1 MHTLAAANPHH
12 VVLAGDVLDWANT
25 KTGQVRALVLTV
37 AALMAII
44 AVLMAW
50 WKTRSFVGTLVAFV
64 LAALVLWGISN
75 LNVLQT
81 KVGSEINDTG
91 AAAASRFHVA
101 GDAPAMAGEG
111 WQVS

>member
-1 MHTLAAANPHH
+1 MHTLAAANPDH

-37 AALMAII
+37 ATLMAII

-50 WKTRSFVGTLVAFV
+50 WRTRSFVGTLVAFV

-75 LNVLQT
+75 LNVLKT
-81 KVGSEINDTG
+81 KVGSEIDDT
-91 AAAASRFHVA
+91 AASVSVTHVT
-101 GDAPAMAGEG
+101 GDAPALTGEG
-111 WQVS
+111 WRVA

>member
-1 MHTLAAANPHH
+1 MHTLAAANPDH

-91 AAAASRFHVA
+91 AAAASKFHVA
-101 GDAPAMAGEG
+101 GDAPALAGEG

>member
-1 MHTLAAANPHH
+1 MHTLAATNPDH

-25 KTGQVRALVLTV
+25 KTGQVRTLVLTV
-37 AALMAII
+37 ATLMAII

-75 LNVLQT
+75 LNVLKT
-81 KVGSEINDTG
+81 KVGSEIDDTAASVSVVHTPG
-91 AAAASRFHVA
+91 AAPALA
-101 GDAPAMAGEG
+101 GKG
-111 WQVS
+111 WRIS

>member
-1 MHTLAAANPHH
+1 MHTLAAANPDH

-75 LNVLQT
+75 LSVLQT
-81 KVGSEINDTG
+81 KVGSEINEASSASVVHVTG
-91 AAAASRFHVA
+91 
-101 GDAPAMAGEG
+101 GAPALTGEG
-111 WQVS
+111 WRV

>member
-1 MHTLAAANPHH
+1 MHTLAANPDH

-25 KTGQVRALVLTV
+25 KTGQVETLILTV
-37 AALMAII
+37 ASLMAII

-75 LNVLQT
+75 LDVLQT
-81 KVGSEINDTG
+81 KVGSEIDDTG
-91 AAAASRFHVA
+91 TNAMSVHPNAETGPA
-101 GDAPAMAGEG
+101 GTGKD
-111 WQVS
+111 WRLS

>member
-1 MHTLAAANPHH
+1 MHTLAAANPDH

-75 LNVLQT
+75 LSVLQT
-81 KVGSEINDTG
+81 KVGSEINDTAG
-91 AAAASRFHVA
+91 SASVVHIT
-101 GDAPAMAGEG
+101 GDGPALAGEG
-111 WQVS
+111 RRVS

>member
-1 MHTLAAANPHH
+1 MRTLAAANPDH

-25 KTGQVRALVLTV
+25 KTGQVRTLVLAV

-75 LNVLQT
+75 LNVLKT
-81 KVGSEINDTG
+81 KVGSEIDDT
-91 AAAASRFHVA
+91 AASVSVVHVT
-101 GDAPAMAGEG
+101 GDAPALAGEG
-111 WQVS
+111 RRVS

>member
-1 MHTLAAANPHH
+1 MHTLAAANPDH

-75 LNVLQT
+75 LSVLQT
-81 KVGSEINDTG
+81 KVGSEINDTS
-91 AAAASRFHVA
+91 ASVSVVHVT
-101 GDAPAMAGEG
+101 GNTPAPAGEG
-111 WQVS
+111 WRVA

>member
-1 MHTLAAANPHH
+1 MHTLANPDH

-25 KTGQVRALVLTV
+25 KTGQIRTLVLTV
-37 AALMAII
+37 AGVMAIF

-75 LNVLQT
+75 LAVLKT
-81 KVGSEINDTG
+81 KVGSEIDD
-91 AAAASRFHVA
+91 AAPSVSVVHVT
-101 GDAPAMAGEG
+101 GDAPVLAGQG
-111 WQVS
+111 WRVS

>member
-1 MHTLAAANPHH
+1 MHTLAAANPDH

-25 KTGQVRALVLTV
+25 KTGQVRTLVLTV
-37 AALMAII
+37 ATLMAII

-75 LNVLQT
+75 LNVLKT
-81 KVGSEINDTG
+81 KVGSEIDDT
-91 AAAASRFHVA
+91 AASVSVVHA
-101 GDAPAMAGEG
+101 PDEAPALAGKG
-111 WQVS
+111 WRIS

>member
-1 MHTLAAANPHH
+1 MHTLAAANPDH

-91 AAAASRFHVA
+91 AAAASGFHVA

-111 WQVS
+111 WRVS

>member
-1 MHTLAAANPHH
+1 MHTLAAANPDH

-75 LNVLQT
+75 LSVLQT
-81 KVGSEINDTG
+81 KVGSEINEASPVSVVHVTG
-91 AAAASRFHVA
+91 AA
-101 GDAPAMAGEG
+101 PALTGEG
-111 WQVS
+111 WRV

>member
-1 MHTLAAANPHH
+1 MHAVANPDH

-25 KTGQVRALVLTV
+25 KTGQVRTLVLTV
-37 AALMAII
+37 AGLMAII

-75 LNVLQT
+75 LSVLKT
-81 KVGSEINDTG
+81 KVGSEIDDT
-91 AAAASRFHVA
+91 AASVSVVHVA
-101 GDAPAMAGEG
+101 GDAPALTGEG
-111 WQVS
+111 WRAS

>member
-1 MHTLAAANPHH
+1 MHTLAAAANPDH

-81 KVGSEINDTG
+81 KVGSEINDTAG
-91 AAAASRFHVA
+91 SASVVHIT
-101 GDAPAMAGEG
+101 GGAPALAGEG
-111 WQVS
+111 RRVA

>member
-1 MHTLAAANPHH
+1 MRTLAAANPDH

-25 KTGQVRALVLTV
+25 KTGQVHTLVLTV
-37 AALMAII
+37 ATLMAII

-75 LNVLQT
+75 LSVLKT
-81 KVGSEINDTG
+81 KVGSEIEDTG
-91 AAAASRFHVA
+91 TAAMSVVHVPS
-101 GDAPAMAGEG
+101 DAPALVGEG
-111 WQVS
+111 WRVS

>member
-1 MHTLAAANPHH
+1 MHTLAAANPDH

-25 KTGQVRALVLTV
+25 KTSQVRRLILSV
-37 AALMAII
+37 AIVMGIV

-75 LNVLQT
+75 LDVMKT
-81 KVGSEINDTG
+81 KVGSEITD
-91 AAAASRFHVA
+91 ASSVSVVHVA
-101 GDAPAMAGEG
+101 SDGHAPTGEDRRA
-111 WQVS
+111 S

>member
-1 MHTLAAANPHH
+1 MHTLAAANPDH

-75 LNVLQT
+75 LSVLQT
-81 KVGSEINDTG
+81 KVGSEIND
-91 AAAASRFHVA
+91 AAPAAVVHVA
-101 GDAPAMAGEG
+101 GDAPALAGEG
-111 WQVS
+111 WRVA

>member
-1 MHTLAAANPHH
+1 MRTLAAANPDH

-91 AAAASRFHVA
+91 AAAASGFHVA
-101 GDAPAMAGEG
+101 GDAPALAGEG
-111 WQVS
+111 WRVS

>member
-1 MHTLAAANPHH
+1 MHTLAAANPDH

-25 KTGQVRALVLTV
+25 KTGQVRTLVLTV

-75 LNVLQT
+75 LSVLQT

-91 AAAASRFHVA
+91 TNAMSVHPDAKTGPA
-101 GDAPAMAGEG
+101 GTGKA
-111 WQVS
+111 WQLS

>member
-1 MHTLAAANPHH
+1 MRTLAAANPDH

-25 KTGQVRALVLTV
+25 KTGQVRTLVLTV
-37 AALMAII
+37 ATLMAII

-75 LNVLQT
+75 LNVLKT
-81 KVGSEINDTG
+81 KVGSEIDDTG
-91 AAAASRFHVA
+91 TAAMSVVHAP
-101 GDAPAMAGEG
+101 GDAPALAGEG
-111 WQVS
+111 WRVS

>member
-1 MHTLAAANPHH
+1 MRTLAAANPDH

-81 KVGSEINDTG
+81 KVGSEIND
-91 AAAASRFHVA
+91 AAPVVVVHVA
-101 GDAPAMAGEG
+101 GDAPALAGEG
-111 WQVS
+111 RRVS

>member
-1 MHTLAAANPHH
+1 MHAVANPDH

-25 KTGQVRALVLTV
+25 KTGQVRTLVLTV
-37 AALMAII
+37 AGLMAII

-75 LNVLQT
+75 LNVLKT
-81 KVGSEINDTG
+81 KVGSEIDDTG
-91 AAAASRFHVA
+91 TAAMSVVHGP
-101 GDAPAMAGEG
+101 GDAPALAGEG
-111 WQVS
+111 WRVS

>member
-1 MHTLAAANPHH
+1 MHTLANPDH

-25 KTGQVRALVLTV
+25 KTGQVRTLVLTV
-37 AALMAII
+37 ATLMAII

-75 LNVLQT
+75 LDVLQT
-81 KVGSEINDTG
+81 KVGSEIEDT
-91 AAAASRFHVA
+91 AASVSVVHVNDGA
-101 GDAPAMAGEG
+101 RALTG
-111 WQVS
+111 WQLS

>member
-1 MHTLAAANPHH
+1 MHTLAAAANPNH

-81 KVGSEINDTG
+81 KVGSEIDDTAG
-91 AAAASRFHVA
+91 SASVV
-101 GDAPAMAGEG
+101 GITGGAPALAGEDRR
-111 WQVS
+111 VA